1 MSEIL
6 NEEPLIWTNKGNIP
20 IASLE
25 YKTTWIDHEDY
36 MLFTES
42 YLLNT
47 EVVKSSSHVYN
58 KKGLDMN
65 SLNSQLS

>member
-6 NEEPLIWTNKGNIP
+6 NEEPLIWTIKGNVP
-20 IASLE
+20 ISSLE
-25 YKTTWIDHEDY
+25 YRTAWVDDEDY

-42 YLLNT
+42 YLLDE

-58 KKGLDMN
+58 KKGLDFN
-65 SLNSQLS
+65 AINSQL